1 MHEQTKTKDGFGLF
15 KARAMMVDVGSCV
28 RKYKEVSK
36 H

>member
-1 MHEQTKTKDGFGLF
+1 MHEQAETKDGFGLF
-15 KARAMMVDVGSCV
+15 KARAKMVDVGSYV